1 MKSIPNQRR
10 AGVRL
15 LAMLLLAL
23 WQPAV
28 RPAAAAPVDAPV
40 DGDARDGAPQTFWG
54 SPGRSVRLV
63 AQDRPAPPNDHPAAL
78 SPAELRP
85 IIGALSVFGGPAFL
99 GGGAEPIS
107 VFTED
112 EARVLARALATA
124 LATARP
130 DQDVAFTVEGERN
143 AFFFAQEPVTIGGRV
158 FYDDQRLHI
167 IFGDLHQPAGRP
179 APDGHGNAKTGERLY
194 PVRIGTRAGDIA
206 HHWRIVPTE
215 GQSFH
220 IGADT
225 TRGDWIEI
233 DLPTTLAALRRRQSG
248 VGLPPK
254 AVEQPR
260 SEARRLDLERR
271 QEREETARM
280 RQSLRDIQ
288 GRADDS
294 ALLQRRLA
302 TLEELKNKRLVTPE
316 EYAER
321 RRAMLLGR

>member
-1 MKSIPNQRR
+1 MRTI
-10 AGVRL
+10 
-15 LAMLLLAL
+15 LAA
-23 WQPAV
+23 
-28 RPAAAAPVDAPV
+28 
-40 DGDARDGAPQTFWG
+40 
-54 SPGRSVRLV
+54 
-63 AQDRPAPPNDHPAAL
+63 
-78 SPAELRP
+78 
-85 IIGALSVFGGPAFL
+85 ISVFGGPAFL
-99 GGGAEPIS
+99 GAGAEPIS

-112 EARVLARALATA
+112 EARVLAQALASA
-124 LATARP
+124 LAEARP

-179 APDGHGNAKTGERLY
+179 APDRHGSAKTGERLY
-194 PVRIGTRAGDIA
+194 PVRIGMRAGDIA
-206 HHWRIVPTE
+206 HHWRIVPIE

-220 IGADT
+220 VGADT

-233 DLPTTLAALRRRQSG
+233 DVPTTLAALRRRQSG
-248 VGLPPK
+248 VGPPPQ

-271 QEREETARM
+271 QERKEAARM

-288 GRADDS
+288 GGADDS

-302 TLEELKNKRLVTPE
+302 TLEELKNKRLITPE

>member
-1 MKSIPNQRR
+1 
-10 AGVRL
+10 
-15 LAMLLLAL
+15 MLLLAL
-23 WQPAV
+23 WQPTV
-28 RPAAAAPVDAPV
+28 RPAAGAPV
-40 DGDARDGAPQTFWG
+40 DGDARDGAPKTLWA
-54 SPGRSVRLV
+54 SPGRSVRLI

-78 SPAELRP
+78 SPAELRT
-85 IIGALSVFGGPAFL
+85 ILAAISVFGGPAFL
-99 GGGAEPIS
+99 GAGGEPIS

-112 EARVLARALATA
+112 EAQVLARALASA
-124 LATARP
+124 LAAARP
-130 DQDVAFTVEGERN
+130 DQDAAFTVEGKRD
-143 AFFFAQEPVTIGGRV
+143 AFCFAQEPLSIGGRV

-179 APDGHGNAKTGERLY
+179 ALDRHENAKPGERLY

-225 TRGDWIEI
+225 TRRDWIEI
-233 DLPTTLAALRRRQSG
+233 DVPTTLAALRHRQSG
-248 VGLPPK
+248 VGPLPK
-254 AVEQPR
+254 AVDQPR

-271 QEREETARM
+271 QEREEAARV

-288 GRADDS
+288 GPAEDS

-302 TLEELKNKRLVTPE
+302 TLEELQNKRLITPE

-321 RRAMLLGR
+321 RRAMRLGP

>member
-1 MKSIPNQRR
+1 MKSIPNQRQ
-10 AGVRL
+10 AGVRA

-28 RPAAAAPVDAPV
+28 RPAAGAPV
-40 DGDARDGAPQTFWG
+40 DGDARDGAPKTLWA
-54 SPGRSVRLV
+54 SPGRSVRLI

-78 SPAELRP
+78 SPAELRT
-85 IIGALSVFGGPAFL
+85 ILAAISVFGGPAFL
-99 GGGAEPIS
+99 GAGGEPIS

-112 EARVLARALATA
+112 EAHVLAQALASA
-124 LATARP
+124 LAAARP
-130 DQDVAFTVEGERN
+130 DQDAAFTVEGKRD
-143 AFFFAQEPVTIGGRV
+143 AFFFAQEPLTIGGRM

-179 APDGHGNAKTGERLY
+179 ALDRHENAKTGERLY

-220 IGADT
+220 VEADT

-233 DLPTTLAALRRRQSG
+233 DVPATLAALRRRQSG
-248 VGLPPK
+248 VGPLPK
-254 AVEQPR
+254 AVDQPR
-260 SEARRLDLERR
+260 SEARRFDLERR
-271 QEREETARM
+271 QEREETARA

-288 GRADDS
+288 GPADDS

-302 TLEELKNKRLVTPE
+302 TLEELKNKRLITPE

>member
-1 MKSIPNQRR
+1 
-10 AGVRL
+10 
-15 LAMLLLAL
+15 MLLLAL
-23 WQPAV
+23 WQSAIQ
-28 RPAAAAPVDAPV
+28 PAAAAPV
-40 DGDARDGAPQTFWG
+40 DGDARDGALKTVWA

-63 AQDRPAPPNDHPAAL
+63 AQDRPAPPNDHPTAL
-78 SPAELRP
+78 SPAALRT
-85 IIGALSVFGGPAFL
+85 ILTAISVFGGPAFL
-99 GGGAEPIS
+99 GAGAEPIS
-107 VFTED
+107 VFMEG
-112 EARVLARALATA
+112 EARVLAQALATA
-124 LATARP
+124 LAAALP
-130 DQDVAFTVEGERN
+130 DQDVAFTVEGVRD

-179 APDGHGNAKTGERLY
+179 APDRHGSPKTGERLY

-220 IGADT
+220 VGADM

-233 DLPTTLAALRRRQSG
+233 DVPIMLAALRRRSSG
-248 VGLPPK
+248 VGPPK

-271 QEREETARM
+271 QEREEAARM
-280 RQSLRDIQ
+280 QQPLRDLQ
-288 GRADDS
+288 GGADDS
-294 ALLQRRLA
+294 ALLQRRLS
-302 TLEELKNKRLVTPE
+302 TLEELKNKRLITPE

-321 RRAMLLGR
+321 RRAMRLGP

>member
-1 MKSIPNQRR
+1 
-10 AGVRL
+10 
-15 LAMLLLAL
+15 MLLLAL

-40 DGDARDGAPQTFWG
+40 DGDARDGASKPYWA

-63 AQDRPAPPNDHPAAL
+63 VQDRPAPLNDHPAAL
-78 SPAELRP
+78 SPAELRTVLAT
-85 IIGALSVFGGPAFL
+85 ISVFGGPAFL
-99 GGGAEPIS
+99 EAGAEPIS

-112 EARVLARALATA
+112 EARVLGQALATA
-124 LATARP
+124 LAEARP

-158 FYDDQRLHI
+158 FYEDQRLHI

-179 APDGHGNAKTGERLY
+179 VPDRHGNAKTGARLY

-206 HHWRIVPTE
+206 HHWRIAPTE

-220 IGADT
+220 VGADT

-233 DLPTTLAALRRRQSG
+233 DIPITLAALRRRQSG
-248 VGLPPK
+248 VGPPPQ
-254 AVEQPR
+254 AVQPR

-271 QEREETARM
+271 QEREEAFRM

-288 GRADDS
+288 GGADDS
-294 ALLQRRLA
+294 ALLKRRLA
-302 TLEELKNKRLVTPE
+302 TLEELKNKRLITPE

>member
-1 MKSIPNQRR
+1 
-10 AGVRL
+10 
-15 LAMLLLAL
+15 MLLLAL
-23 WQPAV
+23 WQPA
-28 RPAAAAPVDAPV
+28 AAAAPVDAPV
-40 DGDARDGAPQTFWG
+40 DAPIDEDARDGAPKTIWA
-54 SPGRSVRLV
+54 SPGRFVRLV

-78 SPAELRP
+78 SPAELRT
-85 IIGALSVFGGPAFL
+85 ILAAISVFGGPPFL
-99 GGGAEPIS
+99 GAGAEPIS
-107 VFTED
+107 VFMED
-112 EARVLARALATA
+112 EARVLAQALATA
-124 LATARP
+124 LAEARP

-179 APDGHGNAKTGERLY
+179 APDRHGSAKTGERLY

-206 HHWRIVPTE
+206 HYWRIVPTE

-220 IGADT
+220 VGADT

-233 DLPTTLAALRRRQSG
+233 DVPITLAALRRRQSG
-248 VGLPPK
+248 VGPPRGPPPR

-260 SEARRLDLERR
+260 SETRRLDLERR
-271 QEREETARM
+271 QEREEAARM
-280 RQSLRDIQ
+280 QRSLRDIQ

-302 TLEELKNKRLVTPE
+302 TLEELKNKRLITPE

>member
-1 MKSIPNQRR
+1 
-10 AGVRL
+10 
-15 LAMLLLAL
+15 MLLLAL

-28 RPAAAAPVDAPV
+28 RPALAAPVDAPV
-40 DGDARDGAPQTFWG
+40 DGDARDGAPKTYWG
-54 SPGRSVRLV
+54 SPVRSVRLIV
-63 AQDRPAPPNDHPAAL
+63 QDRPAPLNDHPAAL
-78 SPAELRP
+78 SPVELRTVLAA
-85 IIGALSVFGGPAFL
+85 ISVFGGPAFL
-99 GGGAEPIS
+99 EGGAEPIS

-112 EARVLARALATA
+112 EARGLAEALATA
-124 LATARP
+124 LAEAQP

-179 APDGHGNAKTGERLY
+179 APDRHGNAKTRERLY

-206 HHWRIVPTE
+206 HHWRIAPTE

-220 IGADT
+220 VGADT

-233 DLPTTLAALRRRQSG
+233 DIPITLAALRRRQSG
-248 VGLPPK
+248 VGPPPK
-254 AVEQPR
+254 AVQPR

-271 QEREETARM
+271 QEREEAFRM
-280 RQSLRDIQ
+280 RQVLRDIQ
-288 GRADDS
+288 GGADDS
-294 ALLQRRLA
+294 ALLKRRLA
-302 TLEELKNKRLVTPE
+302 TLEELKNKRLITPE

>member
-1 MKSIPNQRR
+1 MKSIPNQRQ
-10 AGVRL
+10 AGVRA

-28 RPAAAAPVDAPV
+28 RPAAAAPVD
-40 DGDARDGAPQTFWG
+40 GDARDGAPKTFWA
-54 SPGRSVRLV
+54 SPGQAVRLV
-63 AQDRPAPPNDHPAAL
+63 AQDRPVPPNDHPAAL
-78 SPAELRP
+78 SPAELRT
-85 IIGALSVFGGPAFL
+85 ILAALAVFGEPAFL
-99 GGGAEPIS
+99 GAGAEPIF

-112 EARVLARALATA
+112 EARVLAQALATA
-124 LATARP
+124 LAEARP

-179 APDGHGNAKTGERLY
+179 APDRHGSAKTGERLY
-194 PVRIGTRAGDIA
+194 PVRIGMRAGDIA

-233 DLPTTLAALRRRQSG
+233 DVPITLAALRRRQSG
-248 VGLPPK
+248 VGPPPK
-254 AVEQPR
+254 AIEPR

-271 QEREETARM
+271 QERKEAAHM
-280 RQSLRDIQ
+280 RQLLRDIQ
-288 GRADDS
+288 GGADDS

-302 TLEELKNKRLVTPE
+302 TLEELKNKRLITPE

>member
-1 MKSIPNQRR
+1 MKSIPNQRQ
-10 AGVRL
+10 AGVRA

-23 WQPAV
+23 WQPGA
-28 RPAAAAPVDAPV
+28 RPAAAAPV
-40 DGDARDGAPQTFWG
+40 DGDARDGAPKTFWA

-63 AQDRPAPPNDHPAAL
+63 AQDRPVPPNDHPAAL
-78 SPAELRP
+78 SPAELRM
-85 IIGALSVFGGPAFL
+85 ILAAISVFGGPAFL
-99 GGGAEPIS
+99 GADAEPIF

-112 EARVLARALATA
+112 EARVLAQALATA
-124 LATARP
+124 LAEARP

-143 AFFFAQEPVTIGGRV
+143 AFFFAQEPVAIGGRV

-179 APDGHGNAKTGERLY
+179 APDRHGSAKPGERLY
-194 PVRIGTRAGDIA
+194 PVRIGMRAGDIA
-206 HHWRIVPTE
+206 HHWRIVPIE

-220 IGADT
+220 VGADT

-233 DLPTTLAALRRRQSG
+233 DVPTTLAALRRRQSG
-248 VGLPPK
+248 VGPPPK

-260 SEARRLDLERR
+260 SEARQLDLERR
-271 QEREETARM
+271 RERKEAARM

-288 GRADDS
+288 GGADDS
-294 ALLQRRLA
+294 ALLRRRLA
-302 TLEELKNKRLVTPE
+302 TLEELKNKRLITPE
-316 EYAER
+316 EYVER